1 MNLFRITIQRRIQH
15 QPSVEHQPSAEHQPS
30 VKHYEWP
37 LVVERSRR
45 GILLPIRHES
55 TFHLTSDDFNQLYSL
70 LGQPREYGTHLGKAL
85 FQGEIHDAFVRA
97 CGESPDGL
105 RVLLFIEAD
114 DTKLRT
120 LRWERLCVPIDGQWE
135 LLVLAHS
142 LPFSLYIPSGI
153 DRRFPPI
160 GKRDL
165 RALIIAASPEN
176 LGEYS
181 LDAFDVKASVAG
193 VREALGE
200 IPSDVL
206 APLADALGPPTLD
219 ELCHQL
225 TDHSKQYTLL
235 HIIGHGRLKDGDTAL
250 YWANAANQV
259 EVVIGQHLI
268 QRLRSQESRG
278 LPHFA
283 FLATCESASSEA
295 ASALGGLGQRLVRDL
310 GIPAVIAMTD
320 EVTVTTALS
329 LGQHFYQQL
338 RVAGYVDLA
347 LDKATAG
354 LADRYDITVPAL
366 FSRLADQPLFSD
378 SLDRPLTNAEIRYGL
393 KRLSTLL
400 TERAPVLQVEFDRLA
415 NQLQNT
421 LATDPTVLSPTRRQ
435 EREQALEEMNTLC
448 QEVSDINF
456 NALAFDQTPPDYEAR
471 CPFLGL
477 YPFHDQDRELF
488 FGRDTLIKELHAKL
502 IEHRFLAVLGPSGS
516 GKSSIVLAGV
526 VPKMQAQSPELQI
539 AYLTPS
545 SEPVAQLTQV
555 QEQVSNSTAVVWVV
569 DQFEELFTLCTKET
583 QRQQFIE
590 QLLSLN
596 QQQPVIIIMRADFWG
611 ECAPYEALT
620 AQMTARQSLIPPM
633 NTAELRS
640 AMEQQAAKVG
650 LRFEA
655 DLSNTILDE
664 VKDEPGAM
672 PLLQHGLRELWNRR
686 HGSWLKTAEYREG
699 IGGIKSAIAKTAD
712 EVYFRLSLTE
722 RKQFQNIFIRLTRLD
737 DSVVSGEGHRDTR
750 RRVELEELVPTG
762 TDLSAIKKLV
772 SDLANARLV
781 VTSVNLVTHREE
793 VEVAHEA
800 LIRYWPRL
808 ANWLN
813 ENRTDLQLRETI
825 RQAALAWEENQR
837 KEDFLVHRGVRL
849 ESAEGL
855 AQQAEFLN
863 QLEAAYVQACANL
876 QYRERKEKE
885 EQQEKRLAAEQ
896 EARHQAE
903 QRAKQFRLW
912 SVALSIL
919 LVLAIIAWGWAL
931 YSEQKAK
938 ESEQKAKKSEQ
949 KAKESEQKA
958 KKSEIETLSVSSD
971 TLFQLNQTFDALLN
985 GLTAAIKFQQAGIQ
999 DSELEPKVYSGL
1011 QNALYGVKECNTL
1024 EDDKAPI
1031 ASANFSPKGGILATI
1046 NTQGRLILWKQEEEG
1061 SCRFSFTQPNQ
1072 WNTQQ
1077 QIGHYK
1083 FRQRLRFNPQG
1094 DLIAVTGTGLFEQ
1107 PEQRGVKLWKLDG
1120 TELEEFSQASMRA
1133 IFLPPD
1139 GQRFISA
1146 RRDRTVQIWSTDNN
1160 QNNKGFIC
1168 QIEPN
1173 IKSFPTELSVS
1184 KNGQWLALASKQ
1196 GIKLWKIDTSADCE
1210 KLRSSEKLVSPSE
1223 AGMKDDCKKLCFSQ
1237 QPSPINDDIKSI
1249 DFSPDNQLLV
1259 AANENGTLE
1268 LLDLSGDKPLTTP
1281 YDHRGRVNLVRFS
1294 PDKNNQ
1300 RLASAGEDKTIKLWN
1315 REGTLLDT
1323 LGGHKDSVTSV
1334 DFSPDGKMLASTS
1347 LDSTVKL
1354 WLLDSKLK
1362 TTLLRKHKNAARDV
1376 LFSQDGQK
1384 LAILSDNDTIMLWQQ
1399 KNGEWIYNNPKKDKN
1414 LNNLHFLQND
1424 QALLATSDDK
1434 LNIWS
1439 LLDDKPTVT
1448 IEAETY
1454 PRFYKNPVSINS
1466 NHQIIATAS
1475 QDKVKLWHTDGKL
1488 VTELKGHQTKVTT
1501 VTFSPDGQFLASAD
1515 NKGTIKLWH
1524 WDDNAWE
1531 EKTLPP
1537 SPHTS
1542 SMTNLVFSPNSK
1554 MLLSAND
1561 GKITL
1566 WQQQV
1571 EQSTWLLRDLSPSHK
1586 SKVNSVAFSSDSQL
1600 LVTADQGGEGR
1611 LWKVADSK
1619 DIKLIGHTAAINKVL
1634 FFKSKQLNR
1643 QLIATASNDNTIKF
1657 WELDGTLL
1665 TTFKGHQGGVTAI
1678 DFSPTGEFFASASE
1692 DQVILWDIS
1701 KLGTLKTLIK
1711 QGCLWIKD
1719 YLLTDRKNHEILKE
1733 ECDKITVE

>member
-1 MNLFRITIQRRIQH
+1 
-15 QPSVEHQPSAEHQPS
+15 
-30 VKHYEWP
+30 
-37 LVVERSRR
+37 
-45 GILLPIRHES
+45 
-55 TFHLTSDDFNQLYSL
+55 
-70 LGQPREYGTHLGKAL
+70 
-85 FQGEIHDAFVRA
+85 
-97 CGESPDGL
+97 
-105 RVLLFIEAD
+105 
-114 DTKLRT
+114 
-120 LRWERLCVPIDGQWE
+120 
-135 LLVLAHS
+135 
-142 LPFSLYIPSGI
+142 
-153 DRRFPPI
+153 
-160 GKRDL
+160 
-165 RALIIAASPEN
+165 
-176 LGEYS
+176 
-181 LDAFDVKASVAG
+181 
-193 VREALGE
+193 
-200 IPSDVL
+200 
-206 APLADALGPPTLD
+206 
-219 ELCHQL
+219 
-225 TDHSKQYTLL
+225 
-235 HIIGHGRLKDGDTAL
+235 
-250 YWANAANQV
+250 
-259 EVVIGQHLI
+259 
-268 QRLRSQESRG
+268 
-278 LPHFA
+278 
-283 FLATCESASSEA
+283 
-295 ASALGGLGQRLVRDL
+295 
-310 GIPAVIAMTD
+310 
-320 EVTVTTALS
+320 
-329 LGQHFYQQL
+329 
-338 RVAGYVDLA
+338 
-347 LDKATAG
+347 
-354 LADRYDITVPAL
+354 
-366 FSRLADQPLFSD
+366 
-378 SLDRPLTNAEIRYGL
+378 
-393 KRLSTLL
+393 
-400 TERAPVLQVEFDRLA
+400 
-415 NQLQNT
+415 
-421 LATDPTVLSPTRRQ
+421 
-435 EREQALEEMNTLC
+435 
-448 QEVSDINF
+448 
-456 NALAFDQTPPDYEAR
+456 
-471 CPFLGL
+471 
-477 YPFHDQDRELF
+477 
-488 FGRDTLIKELHAKL
+488 
-502 IEHRFLAVLGPSGS
+502 
-516 GKSSIVLAGV
+516 
-526 VPKMQAQSPELQI
+526 
-539 AYLTPS
+539 
-545 SEPVAQLTQV
+545 
-555 QEQVSNSTAVVWVV
+555 V
-569 DQFEELFTLCTKET
+569 DQFEELFTLCTEEI

-590 QLLSLN
+590 QLLNLS

-611 ECAPYEALT
+611 ECAPYKALK

-633 NTAELRS
+633 NAAELRS

-686 HGSWLKTAEYREG
+686 HGRWLRTAEYREG

-712 EVYFRLSLTE
+712 EIYFSLSSTE

-772 SDLANARLV
+772 NHLANARLV
-781 VTSVNLVTHREE
+781 ITSVNGE

-808 ANWLN
+808 ANWLD
-813 ENRTDLQLRETI
+813 ENRTNLQLRETI
-825 RQAALAWEENQR
+825 RQSALKWKENQR

-849 ESAEGL
+849 ESAKGL
-855 AQQAEFLN
+855 AQQAGFLN
-863 QLEAAYVQACANL
+863 QLEAEYIKACANI
-876 QYRERKEKE
+876 QDRERKEKE

-896 EARHQAE
+896 EARRQAE
-903 QRAKQFRLW
+903 QHAKQSRLW
-912 SVALSIL
+912 SVALLIC
-919 LVLAIIAWGWAL
+919 LVLAMVAMVWAL
-931 YSEQKAK
+931 SSRQKAKESEQKAK

-949 KAKESEQKA
+949 KAK
-958 KKSEIETLSVSSD
+958 KSEIKTLINSSNAQ
-971 TLFQLNQTFDALLN
+971 FQSNQTFDALLN
-985 GLTAAIKFQQAGIQ
+985 GLTAAIKFQQAEIQ

-1024 EDDKAPI
+1024 EDDEAPI
-1031 ASANFSPKGGILATI
+1031 TSASFSPKGGILATI
-1046 NTQGRLILWKQEEEG
+1046 NIHGRLILWKQEDEG
-1061 SCRFSFTQPNQ
+1061 SCHFIHQSKE

-1077 QIGHYK
+1077 LVHYK

-1094 DLIAVTGTGLFEQ
+1094 NLIAVTGLEQ
-1107 PEQRGVKLWKLDG
+1107 SKQRGVKLWKLDG

-1146 RRDRTVQIWSTDNN
+1146 RQDRTVQIWSTDNN

-1168 QIEPN
+1168 QIESN
-1173 IKSFPTELSVS
+1173 IKYPTELSVS
-1184 KNGQWLALASKQ
+1184 KDGQWLALASKQ

-1249 DFSPDNQLLV
+1249 DFSPNNQLLV
-1259 AANENGTLE
+1259 AANENGILK
-1268 LLDLSGDKPLTTP
+1268 LLDLSGDKLTTTS

-1315 REGTLLDT
+1315 REGTLLDI

-1347 LDSTVKL
+1347 DDSTVKL

-1362 TTLLRKHKNAARDV
+1362 TTLLRKPRNAVREV

-1384 LAILSDNDTIMLWQQ
+1384 LAILSDDDTISLWQQ

-1414 LNNLHFLQND
+1414 LKNLNNLHFLQND
-1424 QALLATSDDK
+1424 QAILATSDDK

-1439 LLDDKPTVT
+1439 LLDDKLPTV
-1448 IEAETY
+1448 IKAKNH
-1454 PRFYKNPVSINS
+1454 RFHKNQVSINS
-1466 NHQIIATAS
+1466 NYQIIATAS

-1515 NKGTIKLWH
+1515 KKGTIKLWH
-1524 WDDNAWE
+1524 WDDNAWK

-1537 SPHTS
+1537 SPHTKRI
-1542 SMTNLVFSPNSK
+1542 TNLVFSPNSK
-1554 MLLSAND
+1554 MLLSTSND

-1571 EQSTWLLRDLSPSHK
+1571 EQSTWLLRDLSPSNK
-1586 SKVNSVAFSSDSQL
+1586 SKVNSVAFSLDSQL
-1600 LVTADQGGEGR
+1600 LVTADQGGEGK
-1611 LWKVADSK
+1611 LWKVADNQ
-1619 DIKLIGHTAAINKVL
+1619 DETIKHTAAINKVL
-1634 FFKSKQLNR
+1634 FFQNKQLNR

-1711 QGCLWIKD
+1711 RGCLWIKD
-1719 YLLTDRKNHEILKE
+1719 YLLTDREGPEILKE
-1733 ECDKITVE
+1733 ECGQVTVK